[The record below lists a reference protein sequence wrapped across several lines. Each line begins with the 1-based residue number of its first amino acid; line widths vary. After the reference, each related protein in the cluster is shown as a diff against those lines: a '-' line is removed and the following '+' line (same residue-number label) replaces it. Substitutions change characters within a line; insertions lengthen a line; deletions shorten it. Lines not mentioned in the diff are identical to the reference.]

1 MADLSR
7 RDFLKLAA
15 LALPAAAFAKPLS
28 RLTGAR
34 AADPSPPNIII
45 LVFDTMTAR
54 NLSVYGYPRR
64 TTPNFERFAER
75 ATVFQ
80 NYNSAGNYTVPGVA
94 SLLTGMYP
102 WTHRAIN
109 HSGLVRRDML
119 DRNIFGLLGDDYTRT
134 GFAQTGWASFLLTQF
149 KKDLDTYL
157 SPAEFSL
164 LAHILGDKFP
174 DTNLAYRALDDF
186 MFKMERSPSSL
197 VLGSIERT
205 ILYEQAKQIPTK
217 DYPRGIPKTGAYPV
231 YFLLE
236 DVLAGLVK
244 MFSETKAP
252 SFSYIHL
259 FPPHAPYAPLR
270 QFYGMFRNDGY
281 FPPSKPQHKLSDGQ
295 DERKVYIARLSYDE
309 YLATVDYEFG
319 RFLDA
324 LDASGV
330 LDNSYLI
337 ISSDHGELFERGDKG
352 HDTPLLYDPV
362 VHSPLLI
369 SAPGQRTR
377 KDIHTPVNSVD
388 ILPTVLHLA
397 GKPIPDWVEGEI
409 LPGFGGKENYERAT
423 FSVEAK
429 LNPAFAPLQIATIS
443 MRKGQY
449 KLLYFKGYRG
459 DDSFELYNHENDLEE
474 LTDLYT
480 SEKALAAQ
488 MKDELLDRLAAADRE
503 FWKKLQS
510 SLTRML

>member
-1 MADLSR
+1 MADLNR

-28 RLTGAR
+28 RLSMPG
-34 AADPSPPNIII
+34 AADSSPPNVIL
-45 LVFDTMTAR
+45 LVFDALTAR
-54 NLSVYGYPRR
+54 NLSAYGYPRK
-64 TTPNFERFAER
+64 TSPNFERFAER
-75 ATVFQ
+75 ATIFH

-102 WTHRAIN
+102 WTHRAVN

-119 DRNIFGLLGDDYTRT
+119 DRNIFALLGGQYHRI
-134 GFAQTGWASFLLTQF
+134 GFAQNGWASFILTQF
-149 KKDLDTYL
+149 KKDLDAYL

-164 LAHILGDKFP
+164 LAHIIGDKFP

-197 VLGSIERT
+197 VFGALERT
-205 ILYEQAKQIPTK
+205 ILYEQAKKIPAR

-244 MFSETKAP
+244 MFSEAKSP

-270 QFYGMFRNDGY
+270 QFYGKFWNDNY

-295 DERKVYIARLSYDE
+295 DERKVYIGRLSYDE
-309 YLATVDYEFG
+309 YVATLDYEFG

-324 LDASGV
+324 LDAAGV

-337 ISSDHGELFERGDKG
+337 VTSDHGEMFERGDKG

-362 VHSPLLI
+362 IHSPLII
-369 SAPGQRTR
+369 SAPGQRAR
-377 KDIHTPVNSVD
+377 RDVYAPVNSVD
-388 ILPTVLHLA
+388 ILPTLLHLA
-397 GKPIPDWVEGEI
+397 GKPIPDWCEGEI
-409 LPGFGGKENYERAT
+409 LPGLGGEENYERAT

-429 LNPAFAPLQIATIS
+429 LNPAFAPFQIATIS
-443 MRKGQY
+443 MRKRQY
-449 KLLYFKGYRG
+449 KLIYYKGYFG
-459 DDSFELYNHENDLEE
+459 GEDWFELYNLEDDLEE
-474 LTDLYT
+474 LVNLFD
-480 SEKALAAQ
+480 SEKSIAAQ
-488 MKDELLDRLAAADRE
+488 MKDEMLERLDAADRE
-503 FWKKLQS
+503 FAK
-510 SLTRML
+510 R

>member
-1 MADLSR
+1 MADLNR

-28 RLTGAR
+28 RLSMPG
-34 AADPSPPNIII
+34 AADSSLPNVIL
-45 LVFDTMTAR
+45 LVFDALTAR
-54 NLSVYGYPRR
+54 NLSAYGYPRK
-64 TTPNFERFAER
+64 TSPNFERFAER
-75 ATVFQ
+75 ATIFHH
-80 NYNSAGNYTVPGVA
+80 YNSAGNYTVPGVA

-102 WTHRAIN
+102 WTHRAVN

-119 DRNIFGLLGDDYTRT
+119 DRNIFALLGGQYHRI
-134 GFAQTGWASFLLTQF
+134 GFAQNGWASFILTQF
-149 KKDLDTYL
+149 KKDLDAYL

-164 LAHILGDKFP
+164 LAHIIGDKFP

-197 VLGSIERT
+197 VFGALERT
-205 ILYEQAKQIPTK
+205 ILYEQAKKIPAR

-244 MFSETKAP
+244 MFSEAKSP

-259 FPPHAPYAPLR
+259 FPPHAPYSPLR
-270 QFYGMFRNDGY
+270 QFYGKFWNDNY

-295 DERKVYIARLSYDE
+295 DERKVYIGRLSYDE
-309 YLATVDYEFG
+309 YVATLDYEFG

-324 LDASGV
+324 LDAAGV

-337 ISSDHGELFERGDKG
+337 VTSDHGEMFERGDKG

-362 VHSPLLI
+362 IHSPLII
-369 SAPGQRTR
+369 SAPGQRAR
-377 KDIHTPVNSVD
+377 RDVYAPVNSVD
-388 ILPTVLHLA
+388 ILPTLLHLA
-397 GKPIPDWVEGEI
+397 GKPIPDWCEGEI
-409 LPGFGGKENYERAT
+409 LPGFGGEENYERAT

-429 LNPAFAPLQIATIS
+429 LNPAFAPFQIATIS
-443 MRKGQY
+443 MRKRQY
-449 KLLYFKGYRG
+449 KLIYYKGYFG
-459 DDSFELYNHENDLEE
+459 GEDWFELYNLEDDLEE
-474 LTDLYT
+474 LVSLFD
-480 SEKALAAQ
+480 SEKSIAAQ
-488 MKDELLDRLAAADRE
+488 MKDEMLERLDAADRE
-503 FWKKLQS
+503 FAK
-510 SLTRML
+510 R

>member
-1 MADLSR
+1 MADLNR

-28 RLTGAR
+28 RLSKPGA
-34 AADPSPPNIII
+34 ANASLPNVIV
-45 LVFDTMTAR
+45 LVFDALTAR
-54 NLSVYGYPRR
+54 NLSAYGYPRK
-64 TTPNFERFAER
+64 TSPNFERFAER
-75 ATVFQ
+75 ATIFH

-102 WTHRAIN
+102 WTHRAVN

-119 DRNIFGLLGDDYTRT
+119 DRNIFALLGDQYHRI
-134 GFAQTGWASFLLTQF
+134 GFAQNGWASFILTQF
-149 KKDLDTYL
+149 KKDLDAYL

-164 LAHILGDKFP
+164 LAHIIGDKFP
-174 DTNLAYRALDDF
+174 DTSLAYRALDDF

-197 VLGSIERT
+197 VFGAIERT
-205 ILYEQAKQIPTK
+205 ILYEQAKKIPAR

-244 MFSETKAP
+244 MFSEAKSP

-259 FPPHAPYAPLR
+259 FPPHAPYSPLR
-270 QFYGMFRNDGY
+270 QFYGKFWNDNY

-295 DERKVYIARLSYDE
+295 DERKVYIGRLSYDE
-309 YLATVDYEFG
+309 YVATVDYEFG

-337 ISSDHGELFERGDKG
+337 VTSDHGEIFERGDKG

-362 VHSPLLI
+362 IHSPLII
-369 SAPGQRTR
+369 SAPGQRAR
-377 KDIHTPVNSVD
+377 RDVDAPVNSVD
-388 ILPTVLHLA
+388 ILPTLLHLA
-397 GKPIPDWVEGEI
+397 GKPIPDWCEGEI
-409 LPGFGGKENYERAT
+409 LPGFGGEENYERAT

-429 LNPAFAPLQIATIS
+429 LNPAFAPFQIATIS
-443 MRKGQY
+443 MRKRQY
-449 KLLYFKGYRG
+449 KLIYYKGYFG
-459 DDSFELYNHENDLEE
+459 GEDWFELYNLEDDLEE
-474 LTDLYT
+474 LVNLFD
-480 SEKALAAQ
+480 SEKSIAAQ
-488 MKDELLDRLAAADRE
+488 MKDELLEHLDAAERE
-503 FWKKLQS
+503 FND
-510 SLTRML
+510 

>member
-1 MADLSR
+1 MADLNR

-28 RLTGAR
+28 QLSMPG
-34 AADPSPPNIII
+34 AADASLPNVIV
-45 LVFDTMTAR
+45 LVFDALTAR
-54 NLSVYGYPRR
+54 NLSAYGYPRN
-64 TTPNFERFAER
+64 TGPNFERFAER
-75 ATVFQ
+75 ATIFH
-80 NYNSAGNYTVPGVA
+80 NFNSAGNYTVPGVA

-102 WTHRAIN
+102 WTHRAVN

-119 DRNIFGLLGDDYTRT
+119 DRNIFALLGDQYNRI
-134 GFAQTGWASFLLTQF
+134 GFAQNGWASFILTQF
-149 KKDLDTYL
+149 KKDLDAYL

-174 DTNLAYRALDDF
+174 DTSLAYRALDDF

-197 VLGSIERT
+197 VFGAIERT
-205 ILYEQAKQIPTK
+205 ILYEQAKKIPAR

-244 MFSETKAP
+244 MFSEAKSP

-270 QFYGMFRNDGY
+270 QFYGKFWNDNY

-295 DERKVYIARLSYDE
+295 DERKVYIGRLSYDE
-309 YLATVDYEFG
+309 YVATVDYEFG

-324 LDASGV
+324 LDAAGV

-337 ISSDHGELFERGDKG
+337 VTSDHGEMFERGDKG

-362 VHSPLLI
+362 IHSPLII
-369 SAPGQRTR
+369 SAPGQRAR
-377 KDIHTPVNSVD
+377 RDVYAPVNSVD
-388 ILPTVLHLA
+388 ILPTLLHLA
-397 GKPIPDWVEGEI
+397 GKPIPDWCEGEI
-409 LPGFGGKENYERAT
+409 LPGFGGEENYERTT

-429 LNPAFAPLQIATIS
+429 LNPAFAPFQIATIS
-443 MRKGQY
+443 MRKRQY
-449 KLLYFKGYRG
+449 KLIYYKGYFG
-459 DDSFELYNHENDLEE
+459 GEDWFELYNHEDDLEE
-474 LTDLYT
+474 LVNLFD
-480 SEKALAAQ
+480 SEKSVAAQ
-488 MKDELLDRLAAADRE
+488 MKDELLETLNAADRE
-503 FWKKLQS
+503 FAK
-510 SLTRML
+510 R

>member
-1 MADLSR
+1 MADLNR

-28 RLTGAR
+28 RLSKPG
-34 AADPSPPNIII
+34 AADSSLPNIIV
-45 LVFDTMTAR
+45 LVFDALTAR
-54 NLSVYGYPRR
+54 NLSAYGYPRK
-64 TTPNFERFAER
+64 TSPNFERFAER
-75 ATVFQ
+75 ATIFH

-102 WTHRAIN
+102 WTHRAVN

-119 DRNIFGLLGDDYTRT
+119 DRNIFALLGDQYNRI
-134 GFAQTGWASFLLTQF
+134 GFAQNGWASFILTQF
-149 KKDLDTYL
+149 KKDLYTYL

-197 VLGSIERT
+197 VFGAIERT
-205 ILYEQAKQIPTK
+205 ILYEQAKKIPAR

-244 MFSETKAP
+244 MFSEAKSP

-259 FPPHAPYAPLR
+259 FPPHAPYSPLR
-270 QFYGMFRNDGY
+270 QFYGKFWNDNY

-295 DERKVYIARLSYDE
+295 DERKVYIGRLSYDE
-309 YLATVDYEFG
+309 YVATVDYEFG

-324 LDASGV
+324 LGAAGV

-337 ISSDHGELFERGDKG
+337 VTSDHGEMFERGDKG

-362 VHSPLLI
+362 IHSPLII
-369 SAPGQRTR
+369 STPGQRAR
-377 KDIHTPVNSVD
+377 RDVYAPVNSVD
-388 ILPTVLHLA
+388 ILPTLLHLA
-397 GKPIPDWVEGEI
+397 GKPIPDWCEGEI
-409 LPGFGGKENYERAT
+409 LPGFGGEENYERAT

-429 LNPAFAPLQIATIS
+429 LNPAFAPFQIATIS
-443 MRKGQY
+443 MRKRQY
-449 KLLYFKGYRG
+449 KLIYYKGYFG
-459 DDSFELYNHENDLEE
+459 GEDWFELYNLEDDLEE
-474 LTDLYT
+474 LVNLFD
-480 SEKALAAQ
+480 SEKSIAAQ
-488 MKDELLDRLAAADRE
+488 MKDELLEHLDAAERE
-503 FWKKLQS
+503 FND
-510 SLTRML
+510 

>member
-1 MADLSR
+1 MADLNR

-28 RLTGAR
+28 RLSMPG
-34 AADPSPPNIII
+34 AADSSLPNVIV
-45 LVFDTMTAR
+45 LVFDALTAR
-54 NLSVYGYPRR
+54 NLSAYGYPRK
-64 TTPNFERFAER
+64 TSPNFERFAER
-75 ATVFQ
+75 ATIFHH
-80 NYNSAGNYTVPGVA
+80 YNSAGNYTVPGVA

-102 WTHRAIN
+102 WTHRAVN

-119 DRNIFGLLGDDYTRT
+119 DRNIFALLGGQYNRI
-134 GFAQTGWASFLLTQF
+134 GFAQNGWASFILTQF

-164 LAHILGDKFP
+164 LAHIIGDKFP

-197 VLGSIERT
+197 VFGAIERT
-205 ILYEQAKQIPTK
+205 ILYEQAKKIPAR

-244 MFSETKAP
+244 MFSEAKSP

-259 FPPHAPYAPLR
+259 FPPHAPYSPLR
-270 QFYGMFRNDGY
+270 QFYGMFWNDNY

-295 DERKVYIARLSYDE
+295 DERKVYIGRLSYDE
-309 YLATVDYEFG
+309 YVATVDYEFG

-337 ISSDHGELFERGDKG
+337 VTSDHGEMFERGDKG

-362 VHSPLLI
+362 IHSPLII
-369 SAPGQRTR
+369 SAPGQRAR
-377 KDIHTPVNSVD
+377 RDVYAPVNSVD
-388 ILPTVLHLA
+388 ILPTLLHLA
-397 GKPIPDWVEGEI
+397 GKPIPDWCEGEI
-409 LPGFGGKENYERAT
+409 LPGFGGEENYERAT

-429 LNPAFAPLQIATIS
+429 LNPAFAPFQIATIS
-443 MRKGQY
+443 MRKRQY
-449 KLLYFKGYRG
+449 KLIYYKGYFG
-459 DDSFELYNHENDLEE
+459 GEDWFELYNLEDDLEE
-474 LTDLYT
+474 LVNLFD
-480 SEKALAAQ
+480 SEKSVAAQ
-488 MKDELLDRLAAADRE
+488 MKDEMLERLDAADRE
-503 FWKKLQS
+503 FAK
-510 SLTRML
+510 R

>member
-1 MADLSR
+1 MAYLNR

-28 RLTGAR
+28 RLSMPG
-34 AADPSPPNIII
+34 AADSSLPNVIV
-45 LVFDTMTAR
+45 LVFDALTAR
-54 NLSVYGYPRR
+54 NLSAYGYPRN
-64 TTPNFERFAER
+64 TGPNFERFAER
-75 ATVFQ
+75 ATIFH

-102 WTHRAIN
+102 WTHRAVN

-119 DRNIFGLLGDDYTRT
+119 DRNIFALLGDQYNRI
-134 GFAQTGWASFLLTQF
+134 GFAQNGWASFILTQF
-149 KKDLDTYL
+149 KKDLDAYL

-164 LAHILGDKFP
+164 LAHIIGDKFP

-197 VLGSIERT
+197 VFGAIERT
-205 ILYEQAKQIPTK
+205 ILYEQAKKIPAR

-244 MFSETKAP
+244 MFSEAKSP

-259 FPPHAPYAPLR
+259 FPPHAPYSPLR
-270 QFYGMFRNDGY
+270 QFYGKFWNDNY

-295 DERKVYIARLSYDE
+295 DERKVYIGRLSYDE
-309 YLATVDYEFG
+309 YVATLDYEFG

-324 LDASGV
+324 LDTAGV

-337 ISSDHGELFERGDKG
+337 VTSDHGEIFERGDKG

-362 VHSPLLI
+362 IHSPLII
-369 SAPGQRTR
+369 SAPGQRAR
-377 KDIHTPVNSVD
+377 RDVYAPVNSVD
-388 ILPTVLHLA
+388 ILPTLLYLA
-397 GKPIPDWVEGEI
+397 GKPIPDWCEGEI
-409 LPGFGGKENYERAT
+409 LPGFGGEENYERAT

-429 LNPAFAPLQIATIS
+429 LNPAFAPFQVATIS
-443 MRKGQY
+443 MRKRQY
-449 KLLYFKGYRG
+449 KLIYYKGYFG
-459 DDSFELYNHENDLEE
+459 GEDWFELYNLEDDLEE
-474 LTDLYT
+474 LVSLFD
-480 SEKALAAQ
+480 SEKSVAAQ
-488 MKDELLDRLAAADRE
+488 MRDELLERLDAADRE
-503 FWKKLQS
+503 FAK
-510 SLTRML
+510 R

>member
-1 MADLSR
+1 MADLNR

-28 RLTGAR
+28 RLSMPG
-34 AADPSPPNIII
+34 AADASLPNVIV
-45 LVFDTMTAR
+45 LVFDALTAR
-54 NLSVYGYPRR
+54 NLSAYGYPRK
-64 TTPNFERFAER
+64 TSPNFERFAER
-75 ATVFQ
+75 ATIFH

-102 WTHRAIN
+102 WTHRAVN

-119 DRNIFGLLGDDYTRT
+119 DRNIFALLGDQYHRI
-134 GFAQTGWASFLLTQF
+134 GFAQNGWASFILTQF

-164 LAHILGDKFP
+164 LAHIIGDKFP

-197 VLGSIERT
+197 VFGALERT
-205 ILYEQAKQIPTK
+205 ILYEQAKKIPAR

-244 MFSETKAP
+244 MFSEAKSP

-259 FPPHAPYAPLR
+259 FPPHAPYSPLR
-270 QFYGMFRNDGY
+270 QFYGKFWNDNY

-295 DERKVYIARLSYDE
+295 DERKVYIGRLSYDE
-309 YLATVDYEFG
+309 YVATLDYEFG

-324 LDASGV
+324 LDAAGV

-337 ISSDHGELFERGDKG
+337 VTSDHGEMFERGDKG

-362 VHSPLLI
+362 IHSPLII
-369 SAPGQRTR
+369 SAPGQRAR
-377 KDIHTPVNSVD
+377 RDVYAPVNSVD
-388 ILPTVLHLA
+388 ILPTLLHLA
-397 GKPIPDWVEGEI
+397 GKPIPDWCEGEI
-409 LPGFGGKENYERAT
+409 LPGFGGEENYERAT

-429 LNPAFAPLQIATIS
+429 LNPAFAPFQIATIS
-443 MRKGQY
+443 MRKRQY
-449 KLLYFKGYRG
+449 KLIYYKGYFG
-459 DDSFELYNHENDLEE
+459 GEDWFELYNLEDDLEE
-474 LTDLYT
+474 LVSLFD
-480 SEKALAAQ
+480 SEKSVAAQ
-488 MKDELLDRLAAADRE
+488 MRDELLERLDAADRE
-503 FWKKLQS
+503 FAK
-510 SLTRML
+510 R